1 VKRKVWVLVPYL
13 DDMDV
18 LHHARQPGVT
28 FGGSHFGRTRAMYRG
43 LDGKVVCR
51 KIRSHTTRKR
61 DR

>member
-1 VKRKVWVLVPYL
+1 VKRKVWVLVSYL

-18 LHHARQPGVT
+18 MHHARQPGVT

-51 KIRSHTTRKR
+51 KIRSHMTRTR